1 MTAALNLPEWRASL
15 SWKLLCDDTSLAHLV
30 DELILAEVNFS
41 SLHREL
47 FNFNLELV
55 HYA

>member
-1 MTAALNLPEWRASL
+1 MTAALNLPEWRAFL

-41 SLHREL
+41 SLH
-47 FNFNLELV
+47 
-55 HYA
+55 